1 MPEDFREAAR
11 KHFGTSHE
19 PLSVESVAA
28 RYRERK
34 RAAVVFTVDHELVTG
49 PASIANR
56 EIARK
61 ASVTGRSACWVRCP
75 QRARKAGTRPGTLPL
90 CKEGRCAPD
99 RSSSCPP
106 RHAKPT
112 TSHRHRQQH
121 TTRSLLHR
129 KDKDTS

>member
-61 ASVTGRSACWVRCP
+61 ASVTGRSACWVKCP
-75 QRARKAGTRPGTLPL
+75 QRARKAGHS
-90 CKEGRCAPD
+90 A
-99 RSSSCPP
+99 
-106 RHAKPT
+106 RHATLVQGGQVCARPLQFVSSETCETDHVTPPSSAAHDQIFT
-112 TSHRHRQQH
+112 TSER
-121 TTRSLLHR
+121 
-129 KDKDTS
+129 